1 MVFLV
6 DYGKKGEKTLMHLK
20 EFGFL
25 YAGFLNHCQGTK
37 RDCLWFFVLIQ
48 TMKVY
53 QIISCQAKISQG
65 KKNCESVFK
74 PTAHVFIIFSVQKVL
89 HVLHSWDCNNAKK
102 DQLWPENFKK
112 KLRFVHLCGA
122 LWVFMSCGILCM
134 HWQSAGLQ
142 QKGIFFSKTNQ
153 ISHSL
158 KRSQYNRTLLWGLRW
173 K

>member
-1 MVFLV
+1 
-6 DYGKKGEKTLMHLK
+6 MHLK

-102 DQLWPENFKK
+102 IVKRSIVAWKFSKEIAVCSSLWCIVSFHVMWY
-112 KLRFVHLCGA
+112 FVHA
-122 LWVFMSCGILCM
+122 LAKCKTFTKRHFLFKDESRRL
-134 HWQSAGLQ
+134 
-142 QKGIFFSKTNQ
+142 FSF
-153 ISHSL
+153 L
-158 KRSQYNRTLLWGLRW
+158 ETLSIQ
-173 K
+173 